1 MAVNEKEQPLVVI
14 VGAGLGGISTAVEL
28 KKQLGFENFI
38 YVLAHTNRVPLLTR
52 NPLSRTIP
60 ILYDHTVIF
69 LKSQSVLDRILQGCG
84 SDIPGHWYSLSSE
97 LNPNWNNL
105 YATQPEIRDY
115 WQNIYDKY
123 NLKSHTQFNSMV
135 TSAIWSN
142 ETQKYTV
149 NVLDTI
155 SKEER
160 TVQANVMF
168 YAIGGFQKPVFPT
181 DVPGGESFNGPIWHS
196 ARYRHDI
203 ELKGKRVGVIGNGC
217 SGAQLV
223 PALAEDPSIQVT
235 NFCRTPQWYVPR
247 PNFAYPPWIKW
258 MFARVPFL
266 MKLYRSFWMA
276 RMLSKYIAD
285 KAPENEVAKLTPNYP
300 PGCKRLILNPGYL
313 ECLKCPNVNITW
325 DRIERIVENGIKL
338 STGEIVP
345 LDVIIFATGFSVDPV
360 DLHVRG
366 SLGTTIRDLYKSQG
380 GPIAY
385 VGTAV
390 PGFPNL
396 FVLLG
401 PNVISGSSS
410 VIFVQEAQIG
420 LALKL
425 TKPVLAGHIKSF
437 EVKQDVSEQ
446 YNLWLQNR
454 LKDSVW
460 NSCDSYYHWDNRRDS
475 RNIASF
481 PGPAALLY
489 WLMRRAERWE
499 DWKVVEA
506 EPGWINKQKWN
517 MRRNLLLGLSSIP
530 LAVVLFRRY
539 F

>member
-1 MAVNEKEQPLVVI
+1 
-14 VGAGLGGISTAVEL
+14 LGGISTAVEL

-38 YVLAHTNRVPLLTR
+38 IYERD
-52 NPLSRTIP
+52 STIGGTWRDNTYP
-60 ILYDHTVIF
+60 
-69 LKSQSVLDRILQGCG
+69 GCG

-149 NVLDTI
+149 TVLDTI

-247 PNFAYPPWIKW
+247 PDFAYPPWIKW

-276 RMLSKYIAD
+276 RSDLLSVIFRKNNRRIISLMTKMLSKYIAD

-313 ECLKCPNVNITW
+313 ECLKRPNVNITW

-446 YNLWLQNR
+446 YNSWLQNR